1 MYIDCSIAPM
11 LCLPHAGGFIGS
23 LFSGIN
29 QMFFFCN
36 GTPNHGSKSDGKVSI
51 NLRFCY
57 ACLRYCYFTYISAQM
72 RKIRSDKHTTYSR
85 LRNARVLLFQSEEN
99 GLEFRSLGPPKI
111 TDLAKIRTIDLWYKF
126 SIKN

>member
-29 QMFFFCN
+29 QMFFLCN

-57 ACLRYCYFTYISAQM
+57 ACIATLHICLTSLTRA
-72 RKIRSDKHTTYSR
+72 KPKDKM
-85 LRNARVLLFQSEEN
+85 
-99 GLEFRSLGPPKI
+99 EFP
-111 TDLAKIRTIDLWYKF
+111 A
-126 SIKN
+126 